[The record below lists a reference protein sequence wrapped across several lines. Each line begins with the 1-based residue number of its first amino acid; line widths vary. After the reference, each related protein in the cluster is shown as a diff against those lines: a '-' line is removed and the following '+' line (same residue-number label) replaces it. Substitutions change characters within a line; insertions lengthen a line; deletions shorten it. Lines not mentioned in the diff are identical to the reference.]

1 MVEAGSFVL
10 EVPPPLDLAATL
22 ESGQAHR
29 WQKDGDV
36 YWGVVYG
43 SLLKVKTDSGG
54 GGDFFYSGPVG
65 VLKDDVGKLLPVRR

>member
-1 MVEAGSFVL
+1 MGSFVL

-29 WQKDGDV
+29 WQKDGDF

-43 SLLKVKTDSGG
+43 SLLKVRQVPAGVEIFST
-54 GGDFFYSGPVG
+54 PAAVG
-65 VLKDDVGKLLPVRR
+65 VLEDDVGELLPAG

>member
-43 SLLKVKTDSGG
+43 SLLKVRQVPAGVEIS
-54 GGDFFYSGPVG
+54 SNPVPSDI
-65 VLKDDVGKLLPVRR
+65 LKDDVGELLSVGR